1 MVHACGR
8 LAQMF
13 GLPRSTGQIYG
24 LLYLSL
30 QPLSL
35 DDMVELLGICKASA
49 SMGTRQLLAW
59 GAIKQVW
66 VPGNRRE
73 FFEVVADLGRLVHGV
88 YETLAKPRL
97 VSSKRRLEELGQLLE
112 QDRSQGVVSAEE
124 YALFSERVKGLDQ
137 VHRKLHGLVPL
148 VERLI

>member
-1 MVHACGR
+1 MVDACGR
-8 LAQMF
+8 LAQML

-35 DDMVELLGICKASA
+35 DDMVEQLGICKASA

-88 YETLAKPRL
+88 YENLAKPRL
-97 VSSKRRLEELGQLLE
+97 ASSKRRLEELDQLLE
-112 QDRSQGVVSAEE
+112 QDRSQGLVSAEE
-124 YALFSERVKGLDQ
+124 YALFSERIKGLDQ
-137 VHRKLHGLVPL
+137 VHRKFQGLIPL